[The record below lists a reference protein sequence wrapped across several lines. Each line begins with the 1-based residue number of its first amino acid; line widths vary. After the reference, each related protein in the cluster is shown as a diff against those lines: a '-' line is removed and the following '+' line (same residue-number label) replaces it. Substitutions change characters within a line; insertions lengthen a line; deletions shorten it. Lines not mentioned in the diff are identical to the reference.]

1 MNSYARQQAIQRW
14 VEERGSLNIREAAAE
29 FGVSTATIRTD
40 LQTLESHGLLVRVH
54 GGAARAEAA
63 PIGSGFLRKEA
74 INRPQKQ
81 FIAQR
86 AVSMIENGDTLA
98 LDSSTT
104 CYQIAKLLKDRRSL
118 TVFTNGINVA
128 TALSANPTNTVI
140 LIGGVLRAET
150 GSLTGRLAEPMLAG
164 VRIGR
169 AFVSCVGFA
178 PDLGMMEDHLDEAAA
193 KRAIIEASESVVV
206 LADSSKFQR
215 KAMVSFVTLD
225 RVDHVITD
233 DEISPA
239 ALDVFRDAGIAVS
252 LCGQSVITVPQ
263 REPGSGIVTIGF
275 ANLNEDDIFQIEVRD
290 SIERAAKRAKNV
302 RLLLL
307 NNRYDSRQALAN
319 VESMIAQKVDLF
331 IEYQTDE
338 RLGYVIMDRLRA
350 AGIPVIAVDIPLP
363 GATYFG
369 VDNYRAGQ
377 LGGEALA
384 AEARRRW
391 NGRIDRI
398 IALGLPRS
406 GPLPA
411 ARIQGQIDA
420 IRQRIAVPDHRIIH
434 LDSQDVYEVARQR
447 TAEALETVPRQEKIA
462 LVLVNDSVALGA
474 AAAVTAAGRSDS
486 ALSVSQGADRS
497 AREEMARPGSII
509 VGAVT
514 YSPETYGDR
523 LIPLAQAILAGQSVP
538 PAVFQEHRLVTARD
552 LRPGELAIPS

>member
-14 VEERGSLNIREAAAE
+14 VEEQGSLTIRDVAAQ
-29 FGVSTATIRTD
+29 FGVSSATIRTD
-40 LQTLESHGLLVRVH
+40 LQNLESHGLVVRVH
-54 GGAARAEAA
+54 GGAVRAEAT
-63 PIGSGFLRKEA
+63 PIGSGFLRRES

-81 FIAQR
+81 LIAQR
-86 AVSMIENGDTLA
+86 AVGMIESGDTLA

-164 VRIGR
+164 VRIGK
-169 AFVSCVGFA
+169 AFVSCVGFS
-178 PDLGMMEDHLDEAAA
+178 PDLGMMEDNLEEAAA
-193 KRAIIEASESVVV
+193 KRAIISASESVIV

-215 KAMVSFVTLD
+215 KAMISFVPLE
-225 RVDHVITD
+225 RVDHIITD
-233 DEISPA
+233 DEISA
-239 ALDVFRDAGIAVS
+239 TALGAFREAGISVS
-252 LCGQSVITVPQ
+252 LCGQSLITVPW
-263 REPGSGIVTIGF
+263 REPGTGVITIGF

-290 SIERAAKRAKNV
+290 SIERAAKKAKNV

-307 NNRYDSRQALAN
+307 NNRYDSKQALAN

-350 AGIPVIAVDIPLP
+350 AGMPVIAVDIPLP

-384 AEARRRW
+384 AEALRRW
-391 NGRIDRI
+391 DGRIDHI

-406 GPLPA
+406 GPVPA

-420 IRQRIAVPDHRIIH
+420 IRQRIAVPDDRIIH

-447 TAEALETVPRQEKIA
+447 TAEVLETLPRHEKIA
-462 LVLVNDSVALGA
+462 LVVVNDPVALGA
-474 AAAVTAAGRSDS
+474 AAAIAATGRSDS
-486 ALSVSQGADRS
+486 AMAVSQGADRS

-509 VGAVT
+509 LGAVT
-514 YSPETYGDR
+514 YSPETYGDH
-523 LIPLAQAILAGQSVP
+523 LIPLAQAILSGQSVP
-538 PAVFQEHRLVTARD
+538 PAVFQEHRLVTAFD
-552 LRPGELAIPS
+552 CLPGELAIPS